1 MKFIIFF
8 LTILL
13 NTNLTGSDKI
23 ILPSNCNEPK
33 IKYQDST
40 TPETNEEKLKRMD
53 MAFLEALNNFDDC
66 IINSGSGSGGG
77 SGGGSNGG
85 SGGGSNGGSDGESG
99 DGNSGLS
106 SSDSKRENMN
116 NKLQSNSS
124 NDVYGT
130 EINKNIDEIINQNN
144 NSLENTESG
153 NVILKSE
160 KGKTDNKSN
169 QVRNLEKKDDNV
181 LKKQILE
188 LCETL
193 DGDDKKNC
201 MKEYKKIN

>member
-85 SGGGSNGGSDGESG
+85 SDGESG

-106 SSDSKRENMN
+106 SSDSKRRFR
-116 NKLQSNSS
+116 STS
-124 NDVYGT
+124 
-130 EINKNIDEIINQNN
+130 
-144 NSLENTESG
+144 
-153 NVILKSE
+153 
-160 KGKTDNKSN
+160 
-169 QVRNLEKKDDNV
+169 
-181 LKKQILE
+181 
-188 LCETL
+188 C
-193 DGDDKKNC
+193 
-201 MKEYKKIN
+201 